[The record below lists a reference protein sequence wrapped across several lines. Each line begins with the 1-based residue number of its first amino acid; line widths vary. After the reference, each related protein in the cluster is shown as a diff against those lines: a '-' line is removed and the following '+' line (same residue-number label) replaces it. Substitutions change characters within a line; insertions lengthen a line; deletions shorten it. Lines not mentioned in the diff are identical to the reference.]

1 MTRAACVSEFFPA
14 RQMLVVAP
22 FVTLRTQVPIGPA
35 CDLCES
41 ARKTPPK
48 GLTAILEKLRKARQ
62 HWTGLFKGVE
72 VCPPYPGVPGN
83 GVETSHEHLGR
94 SFNGV
99 KVRPGHAGAG
109 LNGVK
114 MPPEHAGAGSNGVKM
129 QPGHAGAGFNGV
141 KMGSGHV
148 GRGFESLKMG
158 RQHG

>member
-22 FVTLRTQVPIGPA
+22 FETLRMQVPIGPA

-48 GLTAILEKLRKARQ
+48 ALTAILEKLTRTQQ
-62 HWTGLFKGVE
+62 HRPGLFKAVE

-94 SFNGV
+94 GLNGV
-99 KVRPGHAGAG
+99 KVQPGHVGAG

-114 MPPEHAGAGSNGVKM
+114 MPPE
-129 QPGHAGAGFNGV
+129 HAGAGFNGV